1 MESEEIQ
8 ENSKENITFE
18 INQLNKALSDLKKE
32 NQKSEKDEIL
42 LNKKNNVLNII
53 KNLTDNKRKNEL
65 KSIENKKKIRICISN
80 DKNILKQKL
89 QNDKENLEKQKIKNF
104 CLKHEINK
112 TLELRKIN
120 FTEKNKKEAD
130 KMKQEKIQIKEILSE
145 MREKNLNEKKQI
157 HDHVQIDKIR
167 MEEKKNYEKEK
178 KRQMLKN
185 KLKIQIEEEI
195 AKLGKFKK
203 EEEIKKIMEKYKFNF
218 LENNN

>member
-18 INQLNKALSDLKKE
+18 INQLNKALSYLKKE

-65 KSIENKKKIRICISN
+65 KSIEKKKKIRLCISN

-130 KMKQEKIQIKEILSE
+130 KMKKEKIQIKEILSE

-203 EEEIKKIMEKYKFNF
+203 EEEIKKIMEKYKFYF

>member
-18 INQLNKALSDLKKE
+18 INQLNKALSYLKKE

-65 KSIENKKKIRICISN
+65 KSIENKKKIRLCVGG

-203 EEEIKKIMEKYKFNF
+203 EEEIKKIMEKYKFYF

>member
-18 INQLNKALSDLKKE
+18 INQLNKALSYLKKE

-65 KSIENKKKIRICISN
+65 KSIEKKKKIRLCISN

-130 KMKQEKIQIKEILSE
+130 KIKKEKIQIKEILSE

-203 EEEIKKIMEKYKFNF
+203 EEEIKKIMEKYKFYF

>member
-18 INQLNKALSDLKKE
+18 INQLNKALSYLKKE

-157 HDHVQIDKIR
+157 HDQ
-167 MEEKKNYEKEK
+167 N
-178 KRQMLKN
+178 
-185 KLKIQIEEEI
+185 
-195 AKLGKFKK
+195 
-203 EEEIKKIMEKYKFNF
+203 
-218 LENNN
+218 

>member
-18 INQLNKALSDLKKE
+18 INQLNKALSYLKKE

-65 KSIENKKKIRICISN
+65 KSIENKKKIRLCISN
-80 DKNILKQKL
+80 DKSILKQKL

-112 TLELRKIN
+112 TQELRKIN
-120 FTEKNKKEAD
+120 FTEKNRKEAD
-130 KMKQEKIQIKEILSE
+130 KMKKEKIQIKEILSE
-145 MREKNLNEKKQI
+145 MKEKNLNEKKQI

-203 EEEIKKIMEKYKFNF
+203 EEEIKKIMEKYKFNY
-218 LENNN
+218 LENNK

>member
-18 INQLNKALSDLKKE
+18 INQLNKALSYLKKE

-65 KSIENKKKIRICISN
+65 KSIEKKKKIRICISN

-130 KMKQEKIQIKEILSE
+130 KMKKEKIQIKEILSE

-203 EEEIKKIMEKYKFNF
+203 EEEIKGVMEKYKFNY
-218 LENNN
+218 LENNK